1 MPRDDNLAEVSQLR
15 RAAERCIVVLGS
27 GLLLHPANDALRER
41 FRNGSLDERQ
51 LYRQLQLRL
60 LQVTAWIVG
69 ERIGAVPNGPTPAQA
84 RYLESYSF
92 GCLCQPTQDDARVG
106 IGAWQRLNR
115 VLLGLWQGDEDI
127 AVVAWGSALFDA
139 APIHDL
145 VSSMVADEQ
154 VRDLLTIVSDE
165 LLVNAETDF
174 KTRAPDFQVL
184 GRIHEW
190 LLELQ
195 PVIGREDWGIRLEA
209 LPGHERRATGSY
221 FTPDD
226 LVENLLDLALEPVLD
241 ERMRGCDSGASK
253 AALLQLR
260 IVDPACGTGVF
271 LLAAAQRIAR
281 RLDTLRLNQSNTR
294 GSSAP
299 RAITDV
305 ILKCLYGVDIASTT
319 IQLCCLVLWF
329 KCGPPYVARSEI
341 EQHIQCGNSIFGAW
355 PGLMAQGIPD
365 IAYQPS
371 ESDDATCAKA
381 HQRQNRRE
389 RMPKKS
395 RNKDIEVVQLP
406 KATAPMSLSS
416 CDNLE
421 MLSNLWCAIFVW
433 PKCPGDTIPTHSTF
447 STLAS
452 GTKALTDGTQRTLRA
467 LSEQH
472 RFCHWNLRFPEVF
485 GKVGVSD
492 QNHID
497 ASRGFDVVIG
507 NPPWVAHAGRST
519 QKLPEGQKHFM
530 LYCYSAFGG
539 YPTTHGVFVEMATRI
554 VANRGRIGLVI
565 PASVAD
571 LAGYAPT
578 RTTHD
583 ERCVLLCPL
592 PDYGE
597 GRFTGVTQPCIAL
610 VSQRVSEGRPEAERG
625 KPWQLNRQD
634 LDNTGI
640 TLLSRWERLVPLP
653 PALFGERG
661 FQSTPDLRRHIRKTA
676 QPEPPY
682 TLAMREGSDVREF
695 VLGRPRLF
703 ADAAALKGVL
713 RAPAEFAQVCLVVR
727 QTARYP
733 IAAKSDGLAFRNSLL
748 AVLPHDHWPW
758 PLMLCLLNSSL
769 FRWCHYH
776 RYRDG
781 RQPILPQLKV
791 GHLRSLPTP
800 TSNDAEAYDKL
811 EKLGRDMARR
821 NNGINDSERAALD
834 DCVAKLYELEQ
845 EESSMVTR
853 WHTNRPR

>member
-1 MPRDDNLAEVSQLR
+1 MPRDDHLAEVSQLR
-15 RAAERCIVVLGS
+15 RAAERGIVVLGS
-27 GLLLHPANDALRER
+27 GLLLHPANETLRTR
-41 FRNGSLDERQ
+41 ISNGSLDERQ
-51 LYRQLQLRL
+51 FYRQLQLRL
-60 LQVTAWIVG
+60 LQVIAWSLG
-69 ERIGAVPNGPTPAQA
+69 ERMGAVPTGPTPAQA

-92 GCLCQPTQDDARVG
+92 GGLCQPTRQDVRVG
-106 IGAWQRLNR
+106 AGAWQRLNR

-127 AVVAWGSALFDA
+127 AVAAWGSALFDVE
-139 APIHDL
+139 PVHDL
-145 VSSMVADEQ
+145 VNSMVADEQ
-154 VRDLLTIVSDE
+154 VRGLLLIVSDE
-165 LLVNAETDF
+165 LLVNSETDP
-174 KTRAPDFQVL
+174 KTAARDFQVL

-195 PVIGREDWGIRLEA
+195 PVISRENWGIRLEA
-209 LPGHERRATGSY
+209 LPGHDRRATGSY
-221 FTPDD
+221 FTPED

-241 ERMRGCDSGASK
+241 ERMQGCDSGASE
-253 AALLQLR
+253 AALLHLR

-271 LLAAAQRIAR
+271 LLAAARRIAR
-281 RLDTLRLNQSNTR
+281 RLDTLRLNRSDTK

-305 ILKCLYGVDIASTT
+305 ILKCVYGVDIASTT
-319 IQLCCLVLWF
+319 VQLCRLVLWF
-329 KCGPPYVARSEI
+329 NCGSPFVARSEI

-355 PGLMAQGIPD
+355 PGLMVQGIPD

-395 RNKDIEVVQLP
+395 RAKDIKVDQFP
-406 KATAPMSLSS
+406 KVTAPMSLSGCS
-416 CDNLE
+416 NME
-421 MLSNLWCAIFVW
+421 ILSNLWCATFVW

-447 STLAS
+447 AALAS
-452 GTKALTDGTQRTLRA
+452 GTKALSERTERTLRA
-467 LSEQH
+467 LSKQH

-485 GKVGVSD
+485 GMLGASNQNRSD
-492 QNHID
+492 E
-497 ASRGFDVVIG
+497 SRGFDVVIG

-519 QKLPEGQKHFM
+519 QKLPQGQKHFM
-530 LYCYSAFGG
+530 LHCYSAFGG
-539 YPTTHGVFVEMATRI
+539 YPTTHGVFLEVATRI
-554 VANRGRIGLVI
+554 VRSRGRIGLVI

-578 RTTHD
+578 RSTHD

-610 VSQRVSEGRPEAERG
+610 VSQRVSGGRLEADRG

-634 LDNTGI
+634 LDNTGAA
-640 TLLSRWERLVPLP
+640 LLTRWERLALLP

-661 FQSTPDLRRHIRKTA
+661 FQSTPELRRHIRKMS
-676 QPEPPY
+676 EPQAPY
-682 TLAMREGSDVREF
+682 TLPMREGSNVREF
-695 VLGRPRLF
+695 VLGQPRLF
-703 ADAAALKGVL
+703 ADAAALKGAL

-758 PLMLCLLNSSL
+758 PLLLCLLNSSL

-800 TSNDAEAYDKL
+800 TSNDAGAYRKL
-811 EKLGRDMARR
+811 EKIGKDG
-821 NNGINDSERAALD
+821 NS
-834 DCVAKLYELEQ
+834 
-845 EESSMVTR
+845 
-853 WHTNRPR
+853 